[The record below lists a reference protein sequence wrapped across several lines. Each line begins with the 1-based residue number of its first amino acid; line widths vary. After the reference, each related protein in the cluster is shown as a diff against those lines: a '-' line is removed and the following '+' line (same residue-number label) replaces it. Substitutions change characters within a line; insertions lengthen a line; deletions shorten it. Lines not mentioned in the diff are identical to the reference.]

1 MFDFYRACAIV
12 PEISVGDTEFNK
24 NSILDKLKSAYEYN
38 PAVIV
43 TPELAVTG
51 YSCQDLFFH
60 SAIKNG
66 SRDALGAILESTIGR
81 GEIHIIGAPLYYGDS
96 LYNAAF
102 VMSDGI
108 LLGISVKTFIP
119 NHSEFYEKRW
129 FSSAKNLPVDSI
141 YFSELKFLGFD
152 EEDDYIV
159 PIGNDLV
166 YDIDNEFKFGVE
178 ICEDLWSPIPPS
190 TKLALGGAELI
201 VNLSAS
207 NETISKR
214 EYRKG
219 LVKQQSATCVCD
231 YLYVSAGSSE
241 STQDLIFSGHSI
253 MAENGVVLNENRD
266 YIAKDYI
273 MIADMDL
280 GRIRHD
286 RLLSDTFKDAAA
298 MMREESMGI
307 NVVEVEEA
315 SLPDCNGDYI
325 LTQRNLFIP
334 STKTKRLKRCNE
346 IFDMQVGGLVKRL
359 EVTGA
364 KPVVGV
370 SGGMDSTL
378 ALLVCA
384 RALKKMKR
392 DPADLVAITMPA
404 FGTTDRT
411 YNNSIELIKALGT
424 EPIVI
429 NIKASCEQHLKDL
442 GRDLETHDI
451 TFENTQ
457 ARERTQVLMD
467 YANSCNGIV
476 VGTGD
481 LSELALGWC
490 TYNGDQMSMYNV
502 NGSIPKTLVRW
513 MIDSV
518 AESEVFPEAEN
529 ALRDILDTPIS
540 PELLP
545 PDKDGNISQKTEESV
560 GPYELHDFF
569 IYYSLR
575 FGYGPKKIF
584 YLAKKA
590 FVDVYDDETILK
602 WMRMYFR
609 RFFSQQFKR
618 SCMADGVKVGSVSM
632 SPRGDLRM
640 PSDAS
645 SNLWMKELEELNKKI
660 KWK

>member
-1 MFDFYRACAIV
+1 MLDFYRACAIV
-12 PEISVGDTEFNK
+12 PEVSVADTEFNK
-24 NSILDKLKSAYEYN
+24 NSILEKINEAYEYN
-38 PAVIV
+38 PAIIA
-43 TPELAVTG
+43 TPELAITG
-51 YSCQDLFFH
+51 YSCQDLFFQ
-60 SAIKNG
+60 SALKEG
-66 SRDALGAILESTIGR
+66 SREALGYILESTVGR
-81 GEIHIIGAPLYYGDS
+81 GEILIVGAPLYLEDS
-96 LYNAAF
+96 IYNAAF
-102 VMSDGI
+102 VMSNGR

-119 NHSEFYEKRW
+119 NHCEFYEKRW
-129 FSSAKNLPVDSI
+129 FSSAEELPVDEI
-141 YFSELKFLGFD
+141 NFNELGILYID
-152 EEDDYIV
+152 EDEDYPV
-159 PIGNDLV
+159 PVGNNLI
-166 YDIDNEFKFGVE
+166 YDINSEIKIGIE
-178 ICEDLWSPIPPS
+178 ICEDLWSPAPPS
-190 TKLALGGAELI
+190 TRLALGGAEII

-214 EYRKG
+214 DYRRS
-219 LVKQQSATCVCD
+219 LVKHQSASSICD
-231 YLYVSAGSSE
+231 YLYVSAGATE
-241 STQDLIFSGHSI
+241 STQDLVFSGHSI
-253 MAENGVVLNENRD
+253 LAENGILLNENRD
-266 YIAKDYI
+266 YIARDYI

-286 RLLSDTFKDAAA
+286 RLLSGTFKDASKIMFKDSEAVC
-298 MMREESMGI
+298 
-307 NVVEVEEA
+307 VVKVENLE
-315 SLPDCNGDYI
+315 LPDSDGEYLMI
-325 LTQRNLFIP
+325 QRNPFIP
-334 STKTKRLKRCNE
+334 SAKTRRLKRCNE
-346 IFDMQVGGLVKRL
+346 IFDMQVYGLVKRL
-359 EVTGA
+359 EITGA
-364 KPVVGV
+364 RPVVGV

-384 RALKKMKR
+384 RALRKMKR
-392 DPADLVAITMPA
+392 DPGNLVAITMPA

-467 YANSCNGIV
+467 YANACNGIV

-518 AESEVFPEAEN
+518 VENEIFPDAEA

-575 FGYGPKKIF
+575 LGYGPEKIF
-584 YLAKKA
+584 YLARKV
-590 FVDVYDDETILK
+590 FSDTYDDETILK
-602 WMRMYFR
+602 WMKMYFR
-609 RFFSQQFKR
+609 RLFSQQFKR

-645 SNLWMKELEELNKKI
+645 SKLWMDELEKL
-660 KWK
+660 